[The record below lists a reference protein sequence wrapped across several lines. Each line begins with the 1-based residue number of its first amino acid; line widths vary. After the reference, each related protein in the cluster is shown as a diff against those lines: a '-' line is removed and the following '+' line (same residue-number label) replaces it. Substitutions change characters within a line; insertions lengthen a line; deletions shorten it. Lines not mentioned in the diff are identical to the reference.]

1 MVSTTIQENNII
13 YKEQEETMA
22 WALDEG
28 LPIYPQL
35 MDEIRRR
42 IVTEVYKA
50 GDRIPSV
57 RELAAEAEVN
67 ANTMQKALSELERE
81 ELLITM
87 RSTGRTV
94 TSNIEKIK
102 GTKKIMAEKEISR
115 CMTYMK
121 DLGYSIEEI
130 QSLIA
135 EYKD

>member
-1 MVSTTIQENNII
+1 
-13 YKEQEETMA
+13 MA
-22 WALDEG
+22 WSLDEG

-81 ELLITM
+81 ELLVTM

-94 TSNIEKIK
+94 TEDVEKIK
-102 GTKKIMAEKEISR
+102 GMKKTMAEREISR

-121 DLGYSIEEI
+121 ELGYSIEEI

-135 EYKD
+135 NYRD